1 MLLIASRNGETRTVH
16 RSRESMPTLIRLFI
30 VLLVLA
36 GLAFAGMIALTI
48 MVNPGEKDVTIK
60 IPPRELV
67 APPAPIDVNN
77 LPPPVNVAPKDSSA
91 ESSASGAPASGEP
104 VSSAAVSSAAVSE
117 PSIDTNDSEASE
129 SGVKTVDTGAE

>member
-1 MLLIASRNGETRTVH
+1 
-16 RSRESMPTLIRLFI
+16 MPTLIRLFI

-48 MVNPGEKDVTIK
+48 MVDPGEKDVTIK

-67 APPAPIDVNN
+67 APSAPIDVNN
-77 LPPPVNVAPKDSSA
+77 LPAPVNVAPKDSSA
-91 ESSASGAPASGEP
+91 ESSASGASSASSTPAS
-104 VSSAAVSSAAVSE
+104 SAPVSE
-117 PSIDTNDSEASE
+117 PSIDTSDSEASE